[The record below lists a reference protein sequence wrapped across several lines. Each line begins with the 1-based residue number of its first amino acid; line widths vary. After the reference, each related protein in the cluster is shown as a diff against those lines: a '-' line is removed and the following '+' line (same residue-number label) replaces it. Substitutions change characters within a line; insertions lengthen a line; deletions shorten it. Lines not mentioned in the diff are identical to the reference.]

1 MAQFIGK
8 SVRITLGD
16 NSQVQ
21 GLVLSVENGQLQL
34 NDVHYLNSGKR
45 VTSAKFAGGQ
55 IKDLDILTTTGPP
68 PPPVNGNPSP
78 LGDPAVLSAGPA
90 HQSAPAADSSDESE
104 VDENPYT
111 AQEFLNRGKNNN
123 NNNNNNKS
131 SNKNGNAS
139 SRPSTAPST
148 SASPGPKQRGQ
159 RRNNKKDANHSDSW
173 DVREIKGSQEFD
185 FQANLNL
192 FDKQTVFDEIRQ
204 HDSTQPGARLV
215 EHNRL
220 PQQPHAQPQSQP
232 YQPQQPPHSH
242 STTGT
247 TTPSNPNPQTKYGN
261 REMVLEPRSNQSM
274 NNNSVSQA
282 PQQNCLQF
290 LNSGR
295 MCPTASPMQLL
306 ELERLANESFGM
318 TEAMITENAGRG
330 IAQLSLKALG
340 GTSRFTTNNHNAHPL
355 TVVLVGNNRSGCR
368 ALAAARHLANRHV
381 RVLAVLAA
389 ERHELSP
396 SIQAQLLAFESSK
409 GKVLV
414 KRVEALTTALSGYA
428 SPPELVLDGLQGYQ
442 QSTEDLWSD
451 DVDAIAGLITWG
463 NKQRCGVMS
472 IDIPSGV
479 DPATGQASP
488 GRPFIHS
495 KWVLSCGLPLLGV
508 LNSQL
513 NPQLSPAT
521 HYLLD
526 AGYPQG
532 ALATGPLKK
541 FTQIWFGAE
550 WILEL
555 TTK

>member
-1 MAQFIGK
+1 M
-8 SVRITLGD
+8 RITLGD

-21 GLVLSVENGQLQL
+21 GLVLNVENGQLQL
-34 NDVHYLNSGKR
+34 NDVHYLNTGKR
-45 VTSAKFAGGQ
+45 VASANFAGGQ
-55 IKDLDILTTTGPP
+55 IKDLDILTAPSNP
-68 PPPVNGNPSP
+68 QPRVNGNPPP
-78 LGDPAVLSAGPA
+78 LADPAVLSAGPA
-90 HQSAPAADSSDESE
+90 HQSADSSDESE

-111 AQEFLNRGKNNN
+111 AQEFINRNKNS
-123 NNNNNNKS
+123 NKS
-131 SNKNGNAS
+131 GNNS

-148 SASPGPKQRGQ
+148 TASPGPKQRGQ
-159 RRNNKKDANHSDSW
+159 RRNNKKNQNNNDSW
-173 DVREIKGSQEFD
+173 DVRGIKDSQEFD

-192 FDKQTVFDEIRQ
+192 FDKQTVFNEIRQ

-220 PQQPHAQPQSQP
+220 PQQPHHQPRQPQP
-232 YQPQQPPHSH
+232 QPPSQ
-242 STTGT
+242 
-247 TTPSNPNPQTKYGN
+247 QTKYGN

-274 NNNSVSQA
+274 NHNNVP

-295 MCPTASPMQLL
+295 VCPTASPMQLL
-306 ELERLANESFGM
+306 ELERLSNESFGM
-318 TEAMITENAGRG
+318 TESMITENAGRN

-340 GTSRFTTNNHNAHPL
+340 GTSRFTTSNHNAHPL

-368 ALAAARHLANRHV
+368 ALAAARQLANRHV

-409 GKVLV
+409 GKILV

-442 QSTEDLWSD
+442 QSAEDLWSE
-451 DVDAIAGLITWG
+451 DADAVVGLINWG

-472 IDIPSGV
+472 IDIPTGV
-479 DPATGQASP
+479 DPTTGQASP
-488 GRPFIHS
+488 GKPFIHS
-495 KWVLSCGLPLLGV
+495 KWVLSCGLPLFGV

-526 AGYPQG
+526 VGYPQG
-532 ALATGPLKK
+532 ALASGPLKK

>member
-45 VTSAKFAGGQ
+45 VGSAKFAGGQ
-55 IKDLDILTTTGPP
+55 IKDLDILTSTAPSSHPP
-68 PPPVNGNPSP
+68 PPANGNPSP
-78 LGDPAVLSAGPA
+78 LVDPAVLSAGPA
-90 HQSAPAADSSDESE
+90 HQSTAADSSDESE

-111 AQEFLNRGKNNN
+111 AQEFINRGKNNN
-123 NNNNNNKS
+123 NNNK
-131 SNKNGNAS
+131 NKNGNTS

-148 SASPGPKQRGQ
+148 SASPGPKQQQRGQ
-159 RRNNKKDANHSDSW
+159 RRNKKNQNNNDSW

-204 HDSTQPGARLV
+204 HDSTMPGARLV
-215 EHNRL
+215 EHNRV
-220 PQQPHAQPQSQP
+220 PQQPHHQHTQPPQPPAQPQH
-232 YQPQQPPHSH
+232 QPPA
-242 STTGT
+242 T
-247 TTPSNPNPQTKYGN
+247 NQQTKYGN
-261 REMVLEPRSNQSM
+261 REMILEPRSNQSM
-274 NNNSVSQA
+274 NNA
-282 PQQNCLQF
+282 GLPPQQNCLQF

-295 MCPTASPMQLL
+295 VCPTASPMQLL
-306 ELERLANESFGM
+306 ELERLSNESFGM
-318 TEAMITENAGRG
+318 TGTMITENAGRG

-340 GTSRFTTNNHNAHPL
+340 GTSRFTTSNHNAHPL

-414 KRVEALTTALSGYA
+414 KRVEALTTALQGYA

-442 QSTEDLWSD
+442 QSAEDLWSE
-451 DVDAIAGLITWG
+451 DVEAIAGLITWG

-479 DPATGQASP
+479 DPESGQASP
-488 GRPFIHS
+488 GKPFIHS
-495 KWVLSCGLPLLGV
+495 KWVLSCGLPLSGV

-532 ALATGPLKK
+532 ALATGALKK